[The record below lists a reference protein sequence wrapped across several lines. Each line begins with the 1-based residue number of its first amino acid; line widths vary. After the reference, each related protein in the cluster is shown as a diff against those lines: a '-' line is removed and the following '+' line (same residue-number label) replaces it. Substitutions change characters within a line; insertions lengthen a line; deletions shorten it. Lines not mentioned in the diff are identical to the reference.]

1 MTAAGG
7 SRRRRW
13 RWAVGVWV
21 AAAVAGGALTLWLQ
35 DTNGQAERPS
45 GGPTPQ
51 ESAAPLLSAEV
62 DEDDACPR
70 DPDGGVVLCIRA
82 TGR

>member
-35 DTNGQAERPS
+35 DANGQAERPS

-51 ESAAPLLSAEV
+51 ESAAPLLSVEV
-62 DEDDACPR
+62 DEGDPCPE
-70 DPDGGVVLCIRA
+70 DPDAVLLCAYA
-82 TGR
+82 TVR